1 MWIYEKRL
9 EFPVNIKEPN
19 AKMAMFIMSQYGGPD
34 GEMGASM
41 RYLSQR
47 YSMPYKECKAVLTD
61 IGTEELAH
69 LEIVAAIVHQL
80 TRNLTAEQ
88 LVEQGFGPYYID
100 HATGIW
106 PQAAGGVP
114 FNACEFQSKGDIIT
128 DLHEDMAAEQKAR
141 STYDNILRVVTD
153 YDVCEPIK
161 YLREREIVHY
171 QRFGEANREDC
182 SKNSRV
188 LKAHKYSI
196 FGNLLSIRKMQ
207 DVGISRP
214 ICCYTSKLI
223 RKKEIEQAIF
233 IYNLILTRK
242 AAFLTPTQENRNAA
256 FFMPSCYAVRA
267 NKALIYAALRAR
279 K

>member
-1 MWIYEKRL
+1 
-9 EFPVNIKEPN
+9 
-19 AKMAMFIMSQYGGPD
+19 
-34 GEMGASM
+34 MGASM

-47 YSMPYKECKAVLTD
+47 FTAPNRIVAGVLND
-61 IGTEELAH
+61 VGTEELAH
-69 LEIVAAIVHQL
+69 LEMVSTIVHQL
-80 TRNLTAEQ
+80 TCNLSLEEIQ
-88 LVEQGFGPYYID
+88 NSGFANYYVD
-100 HATGIW
+100 HTTGIW

-114 FNACEFQSKGDIIT
+114 FNSCEFQSKGDPLT
-128 DLHEDMAAEQKAR
+128 DLFEDLAAEQKAR
-141 STYDNILRVVTD
+141 STYDNILRLVKDPEVADPIRFLRAREVV
-153 YDVCEPIK
+153 
-161 YLREREIVHY
+161 HF

-233 IYNLILTRK
+233 IYNLISTRK